1 MGKANVTYKMC
12 FISDENRPHQG
23 QRQRSPLEADGVTF
37 LPPEVE
43 GIQGLWRG
51 GGPELQG
58 SVLLLCLYIYLC
70 TYLLI

>member
-1 MGKANVTYKMC
+1 MTYKMC

-43 GIQGLWRG
+43 GIQGPWGLPRTPG
-51 GGPELQG
+51 KCSSSL
-58 SVLLLCLYIYLC
+58 SLHLFIYLL
-70 TYLLI
+70 TYLAS

>member
-1 MGKANVTYKMC
+1 MTYKMC

-43 GIQGLWRG
+43 GIQGPWG
-51 GGPELQG
+51 CPELQE
-58 SVLLLCLYIYLC
+58 SVLLLCLYIYLFI
-70 TYLLI
+70 YLLI